1 MSFPFS
7 QIIVIQEGLGVL
19 LDPQY
24 LVNPL
29 WEAIRMDL
37 GVGLDITHQ
46 VEEVLHIN
54 SIQIMVVHLEV
65 GMVYLEGEGEDEG
78 DFQEVRHIN

>member
-1 MSFPFS
+1 
-7 QIIVIQEGLGVL
+7 
-19 LDPQY
+19 
-24 LVNPL
+24 
-29 WEAIRMDL
+29 MDL
-37 GVGLDITHQ
+37 GVALDITRQ

-54 SIQIMVVHLEV
+54 FIQIMVVHLEV